1 MISILPRSPHSGS
14 IMNIFSKLPI
24 RIGYVEATELN
35 IDYNIKPDGT
45 DERFVIKG
53 DDSVSIDHQGKH
65 S

>member
-1 MISILPRSPHSGS
+1 
-14 IMNIFSKLPI
+14 MNIFSKLPI